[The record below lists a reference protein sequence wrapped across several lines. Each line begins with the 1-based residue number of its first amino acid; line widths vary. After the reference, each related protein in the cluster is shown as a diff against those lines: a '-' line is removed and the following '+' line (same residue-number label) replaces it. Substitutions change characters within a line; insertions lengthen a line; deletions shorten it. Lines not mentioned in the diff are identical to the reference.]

1 MKIYFHNYI
10 TRQGIPSEE
19 AQNANVI
26 QALEIFTSLN
36 DSTENFF
43 GITDDSEKT
52 MQFLLEDE
60 DRWLVEIPN
69 LPSLINDQKF
79 ATFYECIEIIT
90 KIFEE
95 NKVSVL
101 PGMIKVDIM
110 NESLQDLI

>member
-1 MKIYFHNYI
+1 MKIYFQNYV
-10 TRQGIPSEE
+10 TNEGIPSENS
-19 AQNANVI
+19 QKTNVI
-26 QALEIFTSLN
+26 QGLEIFTSLN

-43 GITDDSEKT
+43 GIIDDTEKT
-52 MQFLLEDE
+52 MQFLLEDQ
-60 DRWLVEIPN
+60 DKWLVEIPN
-69 LPSLINDQKF
+69 LPSLVNDQKF

-95 NKVSVL
+95 NKVSIL

>member
-1 MKIYFHNYI
+1 MKIYFQNYV
-10 TRQGIPSEE
+10 TNEGIPSENS
-19 AQNANVI
+19 QKTSVI

-43 GITDDSEKT
+43 GIIDDSEKT
-52 MQFLLEDE
+52 MQFLLEDQ
-60 DRWLVEIPN
+60 DKWLVEIPN
-69 LPSLINDQKF
+69 LPSLVNDQKV

-95 NKVSVL
+95 NKVSIL